1 MADKAITIP
10 KGWKMTTLGGVAE
23 KIAMGP
29 FGSNIKIETFVDEGV
44 PVISGTHLNGHK
56 LEDKDYN
63 FITSEHADKLKSS
76 IVFADDII
84 FTHAGNIGQVA
95 YIPKNSKYKKYILS
109 QRQFFLRPKKDQLQT
124 EYLTYFFKTR
134 EGQHKL
140 LANANQT
147 GVPSIAQPASYLKS
161 IEINLP
167 PLPEQCAI
175 AAVLSSLDDKIEL
188 LREQNKTLEATAQAI
203 FKEWFVNFK
212 FPGSTGK
219 MIDSELGEIPEGWR
233 VVSFDEIM
241 KFTPGTYIP
250 KEKYEINGE
259 NFIYG
264 SNSVMGNINQKT
276 HTGPIIILAKIGT
289 YCGAIRFSQDDC
301 WINNNAGGIQGLNIS
316 TALIFEI
323 LKHFDFSIVQEGSGQ
338 PYINMSGLKMQKVA
352 IPKDLNSEILK
363 KISQCMDTIYLK
375 IAGNQKHIQTL
386 SKLRDTLLP
395 KLIKGEIRVKGFK
408 D

>member
-1 MADKAITIP
+1 MADQTTTIP
-10 KGWKMTTLGGVAE
+10 KGWKMTTLGEVAD
-23 KIAMGP
+23 IIMGQSPSGESYNQKNDGLP
-29 FGSNIKIETFVDEGV
+29 FYQGITEFGDKYVNIKTFTNAPTKIIEANSILFSVRA
-44 PVISGTHLNGHK
+44 PVGKVNFTKHKACIGRGNAGLKMKNGQQNFLYFLLKKSEKAFLSNTTGTVFDSISGWQLREFEV
-56 LEDKDYN
+56 L
-63 FITSEHADKLKSS
+63 
-76 IVFADDII
+76 
-84 FTHAGNIGQVA
+84 
-95 YIPKNSKYKKYILS
+95 IP
-109 QRQFFLRPKKDQLQT
+109 
-124 EYLTYFFKTR
+124 ER
-134 EGQHKL
+134 E
-140 LANANQT
+140 
-147 GVPSIAQPASYLKS
+147 
-161 IEINLP
+161 E
-167 PLPEQCAI
+167 EQCAI

-203 FKEWFVNFK
+203 FKEWFVNFN
-212 FPGSTGK
+212 FPGATGK